1 MDAAGRAVIEF
12 GGSGMWRCNIFT
24 EEHAMIGFVNCFL
37 RSHPQRRNGCC

>member
-12 GGSGMWRCNIFT
+12 GGSGMWRCNIST
-24 EEHAMIGFVNCFL
+24 EEHAMIGFVNCFF